1 MIDTAVHS
9 VKTFSSFLQFVNK
22 KMVLSAFHVTAVE
35 MLNFLATPDVCLPC
49 TILAFLDVLLNAW
62 HAQWWEP
69 FFFNNK
75 LPTVMQ
81 QNQHLTHCFSRE
93 LNYHDRCNI
102 GHHPCLQ
109 NVPTL
114 RERWHSE
121 VLEFVTFVHA
131 TAPLFP
137 PGNSKNV
144 SARKEQM
151 RHHNVPLTD
160 IVVHTARHFD
170 KISIT
175 QWWTEQGTEN

>member
-1 MIDTAVHS
+1 MSLLWRCSTSSQPLMFVFPAQFLHFL
-9 VKTFSSFLQFVNK
+9 TFCLT
-22 KMVLSAFHVTAVE
+22 HD
-35 MLNFLATPDVCLPC
+35 MLNGGNHC
-49 TILAFLDVLLNAW
+49 
-62 HAQWWEP
+62 
-69 FFFNNK
+69 FFNNK

-93 LNYHDRCNI
+93 LNYYDRCNI

-121 VLEFVTFVHA
+121 VLEFVTLVHA

-151 RHHNVPLTD
+151 RHQNMPLTD
-160 IVVHTARHFD
+160 IVVHTARHFH

-175 QWWTEQGTEN
+175 QWWTEQGTEH